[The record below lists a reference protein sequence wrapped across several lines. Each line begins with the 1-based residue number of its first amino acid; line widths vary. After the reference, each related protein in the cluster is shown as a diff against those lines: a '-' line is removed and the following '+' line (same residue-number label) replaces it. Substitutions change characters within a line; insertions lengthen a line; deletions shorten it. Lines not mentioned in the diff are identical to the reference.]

1 MFNGNF
7 YGLIITI
14 LTMVIAVVLT
24 ARQVQETGIR
34 FELTIQRVDGYNPE
48 KAPKPDSEKD
58 HEPQIASK
66 QQHIIR

>member
-24 ARQVQETGIR
+24 MRQVQETGIR
-34 FELTIQRVDGYNPE
+34 FELTVQRV
-48 KAPKPDSEKD
+48 KAIIPAQKAR
-58 HEPQIASK
+58 QGGIAK
-66 QQHIIR
+66 GP